1 MHGCGNDF
9 VIIDCRANVIQLSNE
24 EIQLLCNRR
33 IGIGC
38 DQLVFINSKK
48 TKNTAAHL
56 NFWNTDGSS
65 SDTCGNA
72 TRCVAS
78 LLFEETS
85 KSELYL
91 ETDHT
96 EIMCKRDVNANIS
109 VNMGKPRIGWS
120 EIPLSKKIDTLYLPF
135 DGRPTA
141 SNFGNPHCSFFV
153 NDIEEYTIET
163 FGPNIENNKLF
174 PEKTNVQIVEVID
187 RGNIVMRV
195 WERGSGVTLAS
206 GSSSCAAV
214 DSGIRRNLLDNI
226 VNVKVDGGE
235 LLVEKK
241 DDGVWLTGPTK
252 HVFSGIFTMIRKKP

>member
-9 VIIDCRANVIQLSNE
+9 VIIDCRENTIQLSNE
-24 EIQLLCNRR
+24 EIQLICNRR

-48 TKNTAAHL
+48 TEKPTAYL

-85 KSELYL
+85 NSELYL

-96 EIMCKRDVNANIS
+96 EILCKRDINAKIS

-120 EIPLSKKIDTLYLPF
+120 EIPLSKKVETLYLPLE
-135 DGRPTA
+135 GKPTA

-153 NDIEEYTIET
+153 NNIEEYTIEK
-163 FGPNIENNKLF
+163 FGPYIENNQLF
-174 PEKTNVQIVEVID
+174 PEKTNVQLVKVLD
-187 RGNIVMRV
+187 RNNIVMRV

-206 GSSSCAAV
+206 GSSCCAAV
-214 DSGIRRNLLDNI
+214 DSGIRRNLLGNS
-226 VNVKVDGGE
+226 VTVKVDGGE

-241 DDGVWLTGPTK
+241 DSHLWLTGPTK
-252 HVFSGIFTMIRKKP
+252 HVFSGIFTLIRNKT